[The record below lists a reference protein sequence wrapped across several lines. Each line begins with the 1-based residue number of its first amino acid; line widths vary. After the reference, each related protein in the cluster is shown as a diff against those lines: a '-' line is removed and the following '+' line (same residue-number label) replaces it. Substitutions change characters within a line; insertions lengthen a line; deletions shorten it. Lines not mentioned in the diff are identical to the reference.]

1 MILDLFNSFGDLLA
15 PTPFFFILIGTFSG
29 IVIGALPGLNGAML
43 VALTLPLTYG
53 WNPIYAIALLVG
65 QYVGSISGGLV
76 SATLLNIPGSP
87 SSMMTTLDAAPMAR
101 KGNPARA
108 LQLGIIASFIGGM
121 VSWLALVFLSPP
133 LAKIALK
140 FGPHEYFA
148 LVLVALM
155 LISSLSEGSM
165 VKALMSAALGMIV
178 AFPGIDT
185 ITAQPRLTFGFSQ
198 LLGGFDLLAVLLG
211 IFAVTQLLG
220 DAGTSLAG
228 AERIKLAGK
237 SSFITISDIS
247 KQAVNMLR
255 SSFIGTWI
263 GILPGV
269 GGSVGA
275 IVSYVTAK
283 NMSKTPEK
291 FGTGC
296 DEGVVASEAA
306 NNATVGGALIPMITM
321 GIPGSIIDV
330 ILIAALTLHNIRP
343 GPLLFQNEPQI
354 VYGFMSTLLI
364 ANVLMLVI
372 MLFGIRLFARLID
385 APTKYLVPVLLLLCV
400 VGAYAVNN
408 RVFDIWVML
417 GFGLIGLV
425 FRAWKIPIAPFVIG
439 FILTPIAETNLRT
452 AMILSENSFVDFV
465 SRPVTAI
472 FLVLSVAVL
481 FLPLVRRK
489 GSREYIAVP
498 PIDD

>member
-1 MILDLFNSFGDLLA
+1 MIYDLMSSFGDMLS
-15 PTPFFFILIGTFSG
+15 PTPFLFILLGTLSG
-29 IVIGALPGLNGAML
+29 IVIGAIPGLNGAML
-43 VALTLPLTYG
+43 VTLSLPLTYG
-53 WNPIYAIALLVG
+53 WDPLNAIGLLVG

-101 KGNPARA
+101 KGNPERA
-108 LQLGIIASFIGGM
+108 LQLGIIASFVGGT

-133 LAKIALK
+133 LAKIALS

-165 VKALMSAALGMIV
+165 AKALMSACLGMLV
-178 AFPGIDT
+178 AFPGLDT
-185 ITAQPRLTFGFSQ
+185 ITAQPRLTFGFPQ
-198 LLGGFDLLAVLLG
+198 MLAGFDLLAVLLG
-211 IFAVTQLLG
+211 IFAVTQLLT
-220 DAGTSLAG
+220 DAGSSMAS
-228 AERIKLAGK
+228 AERIRLSGK
-237 SSFITISDIS
+237 MYFVTLSDLS
-247 KQAVNMLR
+247 KQAFNMVR
-255 SSFIGTWI
+255 SSLIGTWI
-263 GILPGV
+263 GILPGI
-269 GGSVGA
+269 GGSVGS

-343 GPLLFQNEPQI
+343 GPLLFQNEPHI
-354 VYGFMSTLLI
+354 VYGFMSTMMI
-364 ANVLMLVI
+364 ANILMLFI
-372 MLFGIRLFARLID
+372 MIFGIRLLAKLID
-385 APTKYLVPVLLLLCV
+385 VPTKFLVPILLLLCV
-400 VGAYAVNN
+400 VGAFAVNN

-417 GFGLIGLV
+417 GFGLVGLL
-425 FRAWKIPIAPFVIG
+425 FRSWSIPVAPFVIG
-439 FILTPIAETNLRT
+439 FILTPIAETNFRT
-452 AMILSENSFVDFV
+452 ALILSDNNLWDFFA
-465 SRPVTAI
+465 RPITAT
-472 FLVLSVAVL
+472 FL
-481 FLPLVRRK
+481 FLSAVMLLIPLFKRR
-489 GSREYIAVP
+489 RPAIATGNEH
-498 PIDD
+498 